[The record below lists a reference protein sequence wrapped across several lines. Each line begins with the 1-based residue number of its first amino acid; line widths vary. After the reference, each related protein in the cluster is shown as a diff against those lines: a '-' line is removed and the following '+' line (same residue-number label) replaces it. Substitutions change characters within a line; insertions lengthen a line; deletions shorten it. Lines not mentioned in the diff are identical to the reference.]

1 MLQNNIQ
8 AIEFTVSD
16 HTNTPVSLSQFKGQN
31 VVLFFY
37 PKDNTPGCTV
47 ESQDFSTLKSEFDK
61 LNTVILG
68 VSKDSVQSHQNFC
81 KKQNLTVSLL
91 SDPDMKIIEP
101 YGVWQEKKNYGKTY
115 MGIVRTTVLIDT
127 KGIIRKVWKNVRVK
141 GHAAAVLKEVTKL
154 QEVSAK

>member
-1 MLQNNIQ
+1 MLTENSQ
-8 AIEFTVSD
+8 AIDFNSID
-16 HTNTPVSLSQFKGQN
+16 QTNKPVTLSQYKGHN
-31 VVLFFY
+31 IVLFFY

-68 VSKDSVQSHQNFC
+68 ISKDSVQSHQNFC
-81 KKQNLTVSLL
+81 KKQNLTVNLL
-91 SDPDMKIIEP
+91 SDPDMTIIEP

-115 MGIVRTTVLIDT
+115 MGIVRTTVLIDGE
-127 KGIIRKVWKNVRVK
+127 GIVKKVWKNVKVK